1 MRLNIPPPLG
11 LFPRRRIEV
20 MAAPPAPPTAFA
32 GLPGQGH
39 ACASFHER
47 SAVLADVVT
56 AGSARWIAWAVGE
69 ALAGRTP
76 RTRAFL
82 SPVLSGGPS
91 LDLGRDPVARP
102 MVFGGAFCRPERDG
116 QMCDHP
122 AHDVPPPHDALLP
135 SRRVVVEDAG
145 DVVLDDF
152 DDGLAWPMVVVE
164 GGSA

>member
-1 MRLNIPPPLG
+1 MKFTIPPPLG
-11 LFPRRRIEV
+11 LRTQRIDV
-20 MAAPPAPPTAFA
+20 LAVPPAPPTAFG
-32 GLPGQGH
+32 GLPGQGRS
-39 ACASFHER
+39 CASFHER

-91 LDLGRDPVARP
+91 FDLGRGPVARP
-102 MVFGGAFCRPERDG
+102 MVFAGATCAPERDG

-122 AHDVPPPHDALLP
+122 AHDVPPPHEALMP
-135 SRRVVVEDAG
+135 ARRVVVEEVG
-145 DVVLDDF
+145 DIILDDF
-152 DDGLAWPMVVVE
+152 DEGLSWPLVVVD

>member
-1 MRLNIPPPLG
+1 MVKIHVLVSPP
-11 LFPRRRIEV
+11 V
-20 MAAPPAPPTAFA
+20 PPTVFS
-32 GLPGQGH
+32 GLEGQGRT
-39 ACASFHER
+39 CSSFHER
-47 SAVLADVVT
+47 SAVLADIVT
-56 AGSARWIAWAVGE
+56 ARSARWIAWAVRE
-69 ALAGRTP
+69 ALEGRTP

-91 LDLGRDPVARP
+91 LDLGRGPVARP
-102 MVFGGAFCRPERDG
+102 MVFGGATCRPERDG

-152 DDGLAWPMVVVE
+152 DDGLSWPLVVVE